1 MDSLLFH
8 RNIVVTNYFD
18 KPVRIRADISF
29 SGEMEIEQQ
38 KKYRGNNRK
47 GESCYE
53 TEDKQNKTKKWNR
66 WHIIAADS
74 DYVCVDWFP
83 KGKQNYRIR

>member
-18 KPVRIRADISF
+18 KLERIGADISF
-29 SGEMEIEQQ
+29 SGEMEIKQQ

-47 GESCYE
+47 GES
-53 TEDKQNKTKKWNR
+53 
-66 WHIIAADS
+66 
-74 DYVCVDWFP
+74 VL
-83 KGKQNYRIR
+83 

>member
-29 SGEMEIEQQ
+29 SGEREIKQQ

-47 GESCYE
+47 GES
-53 TEDKQNKTKKWNR
+53 
-66 WHIIAADS
+66 
-74 DYVCVDWFP
+74 VL
-83 KGKQNYRIR
+83 